1 MNELLLTVEDQ
12 VATITFNRPQQRNA
26 INYAMWRALPALCQ
40 QLEADPHV
48 RITIWQGAGDVAF
61 SAGGDISE
69 FAEVRSNREQ
79 ASAYNSTVDRAL
91 ESLLNLGKPTIALI
105 KGYCMGGGLMLAAHC
120 DLRIAAA
127 NAQFGLPVANLG
139 ALITYPELQR
149 FVHLIGV
156 AATTDLLLTARTLD
170 ATAAHAIGLC
180 QQVYP
185 LAMLNEQ
192 MHKLTQRM
200 TKLAPLSQKW
210 HKQMLQTVLHKP
222 KLSDITIAEQAL
234 LDICFD
240 SADYREGTRAFLE
253 KRPPNFQGS

>member
-1 MNELLLTVEDQ
+1 MLTVDEQ
-12 VATITFNRPQQRNA
+12 VATVTFNRPQQRNA
-26 INYAMWRALPALCQ
+26 INYAMWRALPELCQ
-40 QLEADPHV
+40 QLEEDANIRV
-48 RITIWQGAGDVAF
+48 TVWRGAGDIAF

-79 ASAYNSTVDRAL
+79 ANAYNSAVDCAL

-120 DLRIAAA
+120 DLRIAAD

-149 FVHLIGV
+149 FVHLLGV

-170 ATAAHAIGLC
+170 APAAHTIGLC

-185 LAMLNEQ
+185 LAAIEEQ
-192 MHKLTQRM
+192 VHKLTRRM
-200 TKLAPLSQKW
+200 VKLAPLSQKW

-222 KLSDITIAEQAL
+222 NLNDITIAEQAL
-234 LDICFD
+234 LEICFD